1 MQSRNY
7 DHPQAGE
14 EEATEADPENAGISL
29 AFRHTGLNSGLVGH
43 IGHDAGP
50 AEGEGDDNE
59 LGLEEEGV
67 MFPDVYH
74 SRKVV
79 SEV

>member
-1 MQSRNY
+1 VS
-7 DHPQAGE
+7 
-14 EEATEADPENAGISL
+14 
-29 AFRHTGLNSGLVGH
+29 H

-67 MFPDVYH
+67 MLPDVYH

-79 SEV
+79 NEVRDHENEEDREVK

>member
-1 MQSRNY
+1 VS
-7 DHPQAGE
+7 
-14 EEATEADPENAGISL
+14 
-29 AFRHTGLNSGLVGH
+29 H

-79 SEV
+79 SEI